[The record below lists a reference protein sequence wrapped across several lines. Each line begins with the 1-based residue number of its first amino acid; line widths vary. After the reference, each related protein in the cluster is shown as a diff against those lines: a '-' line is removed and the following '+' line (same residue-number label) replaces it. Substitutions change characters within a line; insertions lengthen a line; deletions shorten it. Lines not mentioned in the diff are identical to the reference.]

1 MRPRALAAL
10 ALLASACASSAPAPE
25 ASTAGDEAPPP
36 AEPPTR
42 FEVCLGDGGRAK
54 EGGEEAPPTCVDEA
68 RRAHAEG
75 DYPTALLCFRMLFQL
90 MPRPELLF
98 DVGILRRDMG
108 ETDRARACFE
118 LAIEHGGSSEAASQR
133 SQDELTRLGG

>member
-10 ALLASACASSAPAPE
+10 ALLASACAPSAPAAE
-25 ASTAGDEAPPP
+25 AGTAGDEAAPP

-42 FEVCLGDGGRAK
+42 FEACFGDGGRAK
-54 EGGEEAPPTCVDEA
+54 AGEEEAPPTCVDEA

-75 DYPTALLCFRMLFQL
+75 DYPTALRCFRMLYQL

-98 DVGILRRDMG
+98 NAGILRRDMG

-118 LAIEHGGSSEAASQR
+118 LAIEQGGSSEAVIRR
-133 SQDELTRLGG
+133 SQDELSRLGG